1 MKSSYSFA
9 EFVARLFC
17 LLLGLFVLAQGIALT
32 ILANLGTD
40 AITSP
45 ALVAHLLLGTQPGGA
60 GYEWCT
66 VGNMLI
72 CVHVTLVLMQILL
85 LRSKYRPIQL
95 LQIVNALLLGAML
108 DACLSY
114 TVLLPVPN
122 YAAALGYTLAGCGVS
137 AFGIFTFVKANLV
150 PLSAEGLCLAI
161 SRTFNWRFSRVKV
174 GVDCSMLGIAVAASL
189 LLLGTLAGVR
199 EGSLICA
206 VSTGFVIG
214 LFFRHCPVWDKFF
227 ALAGRREIPSGCND
241 TLA

>member
-9 EFVARLFC
+9 ELVARLFC

-60 GYEWCT
+60 GYGWCT

-214 LFFRHCPVWDKFF
+214 LFFRYCPVWDKFF